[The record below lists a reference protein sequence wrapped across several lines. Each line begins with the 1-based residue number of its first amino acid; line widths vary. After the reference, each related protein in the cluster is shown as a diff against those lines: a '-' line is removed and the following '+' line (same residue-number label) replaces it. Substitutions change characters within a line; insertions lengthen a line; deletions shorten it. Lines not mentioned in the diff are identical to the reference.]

1 MSDAPEQEVDEMF
14 IVYDPETG
22 QITQIVYDTV
32 GLGLWTRVDEEWF
45 PLSDEDASTW
55 VLETRKIARQYF
67 QEARDYFDEKTGQE
81 VLTYEPEY
89 RMWFA

>member
-1 MSDAPEQEVDEMF
+1 MSESPEQEVDEMF

-32 GLGLWTRVDEEWF
+32 GYGLWTRIDEEWY
-45 PLSDEDASTW
+45 PLADEDASTW
-55 VLETRKIARQYF
+55 VLDRRKISREYF
-67 QEARDYFDEKTGQE
+67 QQARDYFDEKTGQE